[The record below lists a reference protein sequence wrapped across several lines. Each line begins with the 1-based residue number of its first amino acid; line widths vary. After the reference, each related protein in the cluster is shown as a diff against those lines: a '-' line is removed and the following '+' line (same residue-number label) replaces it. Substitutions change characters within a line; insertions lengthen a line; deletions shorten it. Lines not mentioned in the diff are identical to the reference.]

1 MPPSQHIV
9 ENRVEAALDTLF
21 EEDRTLL
28 VNDANERSITH
39 RLAMYLAKEIAEFES
54 AYAVDVEYNRITEAN
69 GTTDSI
75 KKRVAYD
82 ALSDECRG
90 RRIRDDDTDA
100 QTVFPDII
108 VHKRSSSNQNLL
120 VIELKKTSSTASGEC
135 DKENI
140 ERFRED
146 LGYEYGI
153 FLQLM
158 AGGEPSIA
166 EWTSFPDSS
175 CNYRSRD

>member
-1 MPPSQHIV
+1 MSPSQHTI

-21 EEDRTLL
+21 EADMMLL
-28 VNDANERSITH
+28 VDDANERSITH
-39 RLAMYLAKEIAEFES
+39 RLAIHLEQEISEFEPD
-54 AYAVDVEYNRITEAN
+54 YAVDVEYNRVTEAN
-69 GTTDSI
+69 GATDSI

-82 ALSDECRG
+82 EISDECRG

-108 VHKRSSSNQNLL
+108 VHERGSSDHNLL
-120 VIELKKTSSTASGEC
+120 VIELKKTSSTESGDC
-135 DKENI
+135 DKEKI
-140 ERFRED
+140 ERFRDD

-153 FLQLM
+153 FLQLT

-166 EWTSFPDSS
+166 EWVSFADSS
-175 CNYRSRD
+175 